1 MQTAIQK
8 LFNTCKDVFS
18 DSRPGFVPSP
28 AAVKLLGSVLDDMK
42 PSDLGLRQSM
52 PYFRSTDA
60 RAKPP
65 VTYMHLYECDKFS
78 MGIFCLPQNAVIP
91 LHNHPGMT
99 VFSKILFGSMHI
111 KSYDWATTV
120 GIKVYIEC
128 ECDFNVVQPHE
139 IKLAKVKA
147 NAVYTAPCD
156 TSILYPAEG
165 GNIHCFTAVTP
176 VAVLDVLGP
185 PYSEK
190 EGRDCTYYSFF
201 PYPSFS
207 GGDDLINGDIEGHEW
222 LEERKK
228 PEDFIVVGARYKGP
242 KFVEK

>member
-1 MQTAIQK
+1 MRIEPDLASKKGKQQLEQQPLITAPSEKKPDKAASKNKKRQKKPPPMQTAIQK
-8 LFNTCKDVFS
+8 LFDTCKDVFS

-28 AAVKLLGSVLDDMK
+28 AAVKLLGSVL
-42 PSDLGLRQSM
+42 
-52 PYFRSTDA
+52 
-60 RAKPP
+60 
-65 VTYMHLYECDKFS
+65 
-78 MGIFCLPQNAVIP
+78 
-91 LHNHPGMT
+91 
-99 VFSKILFGSMHI
+99 
-111 KSYDWATTV
+111 
-120 GIKVYIEC
+120 
-128 ECDFNVVQPHE
+128 VQPHE
-139 IKLAKVKA
+139 IKLAKVKS

-185 PYSEK
+185 PYSDK
-190 EGRDCTYYSFF
+190 EGRDCTYYSSF